1 MDFEDFVKSLLVD
14 SKEEYKK
21 LFSKES
27 ERAPLLAKVRSVVP
41 LTFDYSLNYSLEI
54 IKKYHNWLLDN
65 YNITPK
71 K

>member
-1 MDFEDFVKSLLVD
+1 MDFENFMKSLSVD

-41 LTFDYSLNYSLEI
+41 LTFDYSLNYSLEL
-54 IKKYHNWLLDN
+54 IKRYHNWLLEN
-65 YNITPK
+65 YEVTPK